1 MEHMKV
7 NKKNKKPVICRTS
20 IDILENKIKD
30 LLWERETNLKMVET
44 AEEKNLSIIKSQKE
58 IIVALGEEI
67 EKLKEEYKKDIR
79 QGQLWKSREKQKK
92 ENDVLKQEIEKL
104 KEQLDYEGAKA
115 REHSKF
121 LSEMSKIDKQE
132 IEKLKEENKLV
143 NQNAEMLLQE
153 MVASDKKEVNEV
165 ITDKLNEDIE
175 DIIKSKEEG
184 DKKHFD
190 IRLLEERLERSKQRE
205 SDYIDECERLKEEN
219 ITLKT
224 AIRES
229 GILKLQTKIKQL
241 NEEITCL
248 RNLKGLETFN

>member
-1 MEHMKV
+1 MDHMKV
-7 NKKNKKPVICRTS
+7 NKKNKKPVICRES

-30 LLWERETNLKMVET
+30 LLWERERNLKMVET

-58 IIVALGEEI
+58 IIFTLGQEI
-67 EKLKEEYKKDIR
+67 ERIKEDNEKDINKR
-79 QGQLWKSREKQKK
+79 TCLLGKQKK
-92 ENDVLKQEIEKL
+92 ENDVL
-104 KEQLDYEGAKA
+104 
-115 REHSKF
+115 
-121 LSEMSKIDKQE
+121 KQE

-165 ITDKLNEDIE
+165 ITDKLNEDID

-190 IRLLEERLERSKQRE
+190 TRLLEERLERSKQRE

-224 AIRES
+224 AIREN
-229 GILKLQTKIKQL
+229 GILKLQTKIKQQ
-241 NEEITCL
+241 NEEITFL
-248 RNLKGLETFN
+248 RSLKGLETFN

>member
-58 IIVALGEEI
+58 IIFTLGQEI
-67 EKLKEEYKKDIR
+67 ERIKEDNEKDINKR
-79 QGQLWKSREKQKK
+79 TCLLGKQKK
-92 ENDVLKQEIEKL
+92 ENDVL
-104 KEQLDYEGAKA
+104 
-115 REHSKF
+115 
-121 LSEMSKIDKQE
+121 KQE

-224 AIRES
+224 AIREN
-229 GILKLQTKIKQL
+229 GILKLQTKIKQQ
-241 NEEITCL
+241 NEEITFL
-248 RNLKGLETFN
+248 RSLKGLETFN